1 MELKKFL
8 SETDIKR
15 LINFILRYI
24 ADLDIPV
31 KRYVIQKVS
40 YHLWTYN
47 NGGVVE
53 LSSSSVQECWM
64 FPQLGEIAVMKNV

>member
-8 SETDIKR
+8 SEADIKR

-31 KRYVIQKVS
+31 KRYVLQK
-40 YHLWTYN
+40 
-47 NGGVVE
+47 
-53 LSSSSVQECWM
+53 SVTTSLDLM
-64 FPQLGEIAVMKNV
+64 N